1 MAINIQEILHPS
13 DSDAIKFAK
22 INYNFDQLVV
32 NGGGP
37 RGPKGDQGNQGVAGS
52 TGAVGDTGSKGDKGD
67 SGETTS
73 PWKSIV
79 IDSNINDNQD
89 NVTIL
94 KPKPDTDKETPVIW
108 LGDSSFINS
117 GNNASDGDLTL
128 RSTLNI
134 GRHYNFENNVIEAE
148 YATFWHD
155 ASNKLKIDSENVT
168 TGSGFVR
175 YNISPVIPIS
185 GQAPDIR
192 LQINTHTIHTEHF
205 QLNNAGASGTPES
218 GMIRYNAGGN
228 KFEGYIGGNWVDFCM
243 EPCGSGGGGTISIS
257 GGDLDLNADGTLVG
271 SSAPAPLYTY
281 NIWTGSGGTVS
292 VDAGGT
298 ITINNGNSTQVVP
311 TPALFPQND
320 DEGIEMVSVDLE
332 ITIPGG
338 YQNAGGT
345 ITENAITLSQ
355 PTSWVAPSLNTYDL
369 TLTTAGSYWSISDAT
384 IITSNSSA
392 GTTAGT
398 YSGGVLQ
405 FQAYDDATVQVR
417 IDADADQGYEFDA
430 NSGAGAFSTNG
441 GANEQSDI
449 TTNTSQATYSFNL
462 NTGNAQNGFGLA
474 DGAHTVQVNADT
486 TQTLIPILT
495 GSYNY
500 SFAANAYDACNDAA
514 GGNTGMAVS
523 VPASPTPTDQ
533 TWQDA
538 ALVAAAAHHAS
549 TMVHGANGWVTVTQ
563 LRNENNNILPTADT
577 VVDTNQAGGFIG
589 SPVACVPA
597 TTTSSS
603 TTTTTSTST
612 TQLPVFSWDN
622 TSSQAAPI
630 MMDWGST
637 SGDNTQS
644 FTWNGGALA
653 GGNAF
658 VSHFNWYSWAGLAP
672 GANVTIRNA
681 SDTGPHAGG
690 NGIAK
695 FLFDYDSTQGIQGP
709 YQNGVQFNGSST
721 IFGNILYNTQTST
734 DGLWVRMYQTCHVA
748 GTVMNL
754 ADGTTKLVED
764 LEVGDVLASYSI
776 TGLGTD
782 ENEQPWETYSA
793 DATGWSATQ
802 STTTVTFVREG
813 SFDEYYNFNNDLT
826 KVTREHPVLVKAG
839 NNISF
844 KRADA
849 VVEGDSFY
857 INGAWVEITSIE
869 LVTADPKVMTYT
881 VGVEEEDVYLA
892 DGILW
897 HNAETG
903 K

>member
-37 RGPKGDQGNQGVAGS
+37 RGPKGDQGNQGVTGS
-52 TGAVGDTGSKGDKGD
+52 TGAVGDTGPKGDKGD

-117 GNNASDGDLTL
+117 GSNASDGDLTL

-134 GRHYNFENNVIEAE
+134 GRHYNFENNIIEAE
-148 YATFWHD
+148 YVTFWHD

-185 GQAPDIR
+185 GQSPDIR

-205 QLNNAGASGTPES
+205 QLNNSGASGTPES

-257 GGDLDLNADGTLVG
+257 GDDLDLNADGTLV
-271 SSAPAPLYTY
+271 SSNTPAPLYTY
-281 NIWTGSGGTVS
+281 SVWTGSGGTVS

-298 ITINNGNSTQVVP
+298 ITINDGNSTQVVP

-338 YQNAGGT
+338 YQNTGGT
-345 ITENAITLSQ
+345 ITENAISLSQ

-384 IITSNSSA
+384 IITSNSTN

-417 IDADADQGYEFDA
+417 IDADADQGYEFNA
-430 NSGAGAFSTNG
+430 NGGNGAFSTNG
-441 GANEQSDI
+441 GTNEQSDI
-449 TTNTSQATYSFNL
+449 TTNTSQTTYSFNL

-474 DGAHTVQVNADT
+474 DGAHTVQISADT
-486 TQTLIPILT
+486 TPIVNQTYTTTWNLT
-495 GSYNY
+495 DNFTGAVLDDVSTGFSSVTQLVSSPGINGTTQSDYLFIVREPGY
-500 SFAANAYDACNDAA
+500 TAFT
-514 GGNTGMAVS
+514 NT
-523 VPASPTPTDQ
+523 
-533 TWQDA
+533 
-538 ALVAAAAHHAS
+538 
-549 TMVHGANGWVTVTQ
+549 NEVTVTVSGGAVTDALLHSGGDYIRVTLQ
-563 LRNENNNILPTADT
+563 
-577 VVDTNQAGGFIG
+577 DTNQGQNATINVDVTG
-589 SPVACVPA
+589 SLAPEVIPVFNWTNTSTQSSPITMDWD
-597 TTTSSS
+597 TTT
-603 TTTTTSTST
+603 
-612 TQLPVFSWDN
+612 
-622 TSSQAAPI
+622 
-630 MMDWGST
+630 
-637 SGDNTQS
+637 GDNEQP
-644 FTWNGGALA
+644 FTWNGGTLA
-653 GGNAF
+653 GGNAL
-658 VSHFNWYSWAGLAP
+658 VSHFNWYLWNGLAP
-672 GANVTIRNA
+672 GANVTVRNA

-690 NGIAK
+690 DGIAK
-695 FLFDYDSTQGIQGP
+695 FYFDFDSTQGVQGP
-709 YQNGVQFNGSST
+709 HQNGVQFNGTST
-721 IFGNILYNTQTST
+721 AFGNILYDDTNST

-782 ENEQPWETYSA
+782 ENEQPWETYLA

-802 STTTVTFVREG
+802 STTTVTSIREG
-813 SFDEYYNFNNDLT
+813 LFDEYYNFNNDLT
-826 KVTREHPVLVKAG
+826 KVTREHPVLVKSG
-839 NNISF
+839 DNISF

-881 VGVEEEDVYLA
+881 VNVEEEDVYLA

-897 HNAETG
+897 HNAQNVG

>member
-37 RGPKGDQGNQGVAGS
+37 RGPKGDQGNQGVTGS
-52 TGAVGDTGSKGDKGD
+52 TGAVGDTGPKGDKGD

-134 GRHYNFENNVIEAE
+134 GRHYNFENNIIEAE

-185 GQAPDIR
+185 GQSPDIR
-192 LQINTHTIHTEHF
+192 LQINTHTIHTQHF
-205 QLNNAGASGTPES
+205 QLNNSGASGTPES

-257 GGDLDLNADGTLVG
+257 GGDLNLNVDGSLVG
-271 SSAPAPLYTY
+271 SSSPAPLYTY

-298 ITINNGNSTQVVP
+298 ITINDGNSTQVIP
-311 TPALFPQND
+311 TPALFPAND
-320 DEGIEMVSVDLE
+320 DAGVESVSVDLE

-338 YQNAGGT
+338 YQNSGGT
-345 ITENAITLSQ
+345 ITENNISLTQ
-355 PTSWVAPSLNTYDL
+355 PTSYVAPNLNTYDL

-384 IITSNSSA
+384 IITSNSTA

-430 NSGAGAFSTNG
+430 NGGNGAFSTNG

-449 TTNTSQATYSFNL
+449 TTNTSQTTYSFNL

-474 DGAHTVQVNADT
+474 DGVHTVQVNADT
-486 TQTLIPILT
+486 TQTIQPILT
-495 GSYNY
+495 GSFNY
-500 SFAANAYDACNDAA
+500 SFGPDAYDACNDAA
-514 GGNTGMAVS
+514 GGNTGMVVS
-523 VPASPTPTDQ
+523 VPASPAPTNQ

-549 TMVHGANGWVTVTQ
+549 TLVHGANGWVTVT
-563 LRNENNNILPTADT
+563 LLKDENDNVLLMADT
-577 VVDTNQAGGFIG
+577 VVNTNQAGGFIG
-589 SPVACVPA
+589 SPVFCVPA
-597 TTTSSS
+597 TTTTQALPIFNWTNSHTQSNPATMGWE
-603 TTTTTSTST
+603 TTT
-612 TQLPVFSWDN
+612 
-622 TSSQAAPI
+622 
-630 MMDWGST
+630 
-637 SGDNTQS
+637 GDNAQP
-644 FTWNGGALA
+644 FTWNGGAIA
-653 GGNAF
+653 SGNAL
-658 VSHFNWYSWAGLAP
+658 VSHFNWYSWNGMLP
-672 GANVTIRNA
+672 NANVTVRNA
-681 SDTGPHAGG
+681 TDSGTHTGG

-695 FLFDYDSTQGIQGP
+695 FYFEWDQGTTYGVQGP
-709 YQNGVQFNGSST
+709 YQDGVQFDGEST
-721 IFGNILYNTQTST
+721 MLGPIAYDTANSNTE
-734 DGLWVRMYQTCHVA
+734 LWARIDQTCHVA

-782 ENEQPWETYSA
+782 ENEQQWETYSV

-802 STTTVTFVREG
+802 STTTVTFVTEG
-813 SFDEYYNFNNDLT
+813 LFGEYYNFNNDLT

-839 NNISF
+839 DNISF

-857 INGAWVEITSIE
+857 INGAWVEITNIE
-869 LVTADPKVMTYT
+869 LVTADPAVATYT

-897 HNAETG
+897 HNAQNIN

>member
-37 RGPKGDQGNQGVAGS
+37 RGPKGDQGNQGVTGS
-52 TGAVGDTGSKGDKGD
+52 TGAVGDTGPKGDKGD

-108 LGDSSFINS
+108 LGDASFINS

-134 GRHYNFENNVIEAE
+134 GRHYNFENNIIEAE
-148 YATFWHD
+148 YVTFWHD

-185 GQAPDIR
+185 GQSPDVR

-205 QLNNAGASGTPES
+205 QLNNSGASGTPES

-257 GGDLDLNADGTLVG
+257 GGDLDLNPDGSLV
-271 SSAPAPLYTY
+271 STSAPAPQYTY

-298 ITINNGNSTQVVP
+298 ITINDGNSTQVVP
-311 TPALFPQND
+311 TPALFPAND
-320 DEGIEMVSVDLE
+320 DAGVEMVSVDLE

-345 ITENAITLSQ
+345 ITESAIILSQ
-355 PTSWVAPSLNTYDL
+355 PTSYVAPSLNTYDL

-384 IITSNSSA
+384 IITSNSSS

-417 IDADADQGYEFDA
+417 IDADTNQGYEFDA
-430 NSGAGAFSTNG
+430 NGGAGAFSTNG

-486 TQTLIPILT
+486 TQILIPILT

-500 SFAANAYDACNDAA
+500 SFGANAYDACNDAA

-523 VPASPTPTDQ
+523 VPASPAPTNQ
-533 TWQDA
+533 TWHDA
-538 ALVAAAAHHAS
+538 ALVAAGIHHAS
-549 TMVHGANGWVTVTQ
+549 GPVHGANGWVTITQ
-563 LRNENNNILPTADT
+563 LRDENNNILPTADT

-589 SPVACVPA
+589 SPQSCAPA
-597 TTTSSS
+597 TTQPLPQFNWTNSSS
-603 TTTTTSTST
+603 QSSPITLGWGTTS
-612 TQLPVFSWDN
+612 
-622 TSSQAAPI
+622 
-630 MMDWGST
+630 GE
-637 SGDNTQS
+637 NTQP
-644 FTWNGGALA
+644 FTWNGGTIAS
-653 GGNAF
+653 GNAAI
-658 VSHFNWYSWAGLAP
+658 SHFNWIAWDSLLPSAS
-672 GANVTIRNA
+672 VTVRNA

-690 NGIAK
+690 DGIAK
-695 FLFDYDSTQGIQGP
+695 FFFDFDTSDPQGVQGP
-709 YQNGVQFNGSST
+709 YENGLVFNGSST
-721 IFGNILYNTQTST
+721 MFNPIPYDGVNST
-734 DGLWVRMYQTCHVA
+734 DGLWARIEATCHVA
-748 GTVMNL
+748 GTVINL

-782 ENEQPWETYSA
+782 ENEQPWETYSV

-802 STTTVTFVREG
+802 STTTVTFVTEG
-813 SFDEYYNFNNDLT
+813 LFDEYYNFNNDLT

-839 NNISF
+839 GNISF

-881 VGVEEEDVYLA
+881 IGVEEEDVYLA

-897 HNAETG
+897 HNTITG